1 MTFGRGERGEG
12 EGAEEGARER
22 EVEGKGRRKEMRREK
37 VREKYMGQAGHS
49 QELSLLFKCVVDL
62 FPYTNDKS

>member
-1 MTFGRGERGEG
+1 MRGWRGEG
-12 EGAEEGARER
+12 VEEGARER

-49 QELSLLFKCVVDL
+49 QKLGPLFKCVVDL
-62 FPYTNDKS
+62 FPYTNDSR

>member
-1 MTFGRGERGEG
+1 MEGGWRGEG
-12 EGAEEGARER
+12 VEEGARER
-22 EVEGKGRRKEMRREK
+22 GVEGKGRRKEMRREK

>member
-1 MTFGRGERGEG
+1 M
-12 EGAEEGARER
+12 EEGARER
-22 EVEGKGRRKEMRREK
+22 GVEGKGRRKEMRREK